1 MNRRPDL
8 SNRINGI
15 FIFSPLSSPP
25 ESAPDTPFQTFKLIT
40 MKSSSFLPAIFL
52 GTFLFCLASCGGQN
66 DQNDKEMTDSVAN
79 DTTSNATTAPAPSSI
94 VTTPQNMM
102 IVNHKVADFDKF
114 LTSYE
119 AHDSLRLANGIHSYV
134 IGRGVNDPNMVLVA
148 TKVDDIEK
156 AKVFG
161 KSAALKQAMQK
172 AGVSKPTF
180 SFATMT
186 YQDTGN
192 ISTDLRSRTTFT
204 VKDWD
209 KWQRS
214 FDSSRQV
221 RLDNGLID
229 RVYGHEADDNKKV
242 TLVVAVTDTA
252 KANAF
257 WKSDQLKKLRAGS
270 GVTSEPNRFVFRIV
284 KRY

>member
-1 MNRRPDL
+1 
-8 SNRINGI
+8 
-15 FIFSPLSSPP
+15 
-25 ESAPDTPFQTFKLIT
+25 
-40 MKSSSFLPAIFL
+40 
-52 GTFLFCLASCGGQN
+52 
-66 DQNDKEMTDSVAN
+66 
-79 DTTSNATTAPAPSSI
+79 
-94 VTTPQNMM
+94 
-102 IVNHKVADFDKF
+102 
-114 LTSYE
+114 
-119 AHDSLRLANGIHSYV
+119 
-134 IGRGVNDPNMVLVA
+134 MVLVA

-209 KWQRS
+209 KWQRY

>member
-1 MNRRPDL
+1 
-8 SNRINGI
+8 
-15 FIFSPLSSPP
+15 
-25 ESAPDTPFQTFKLIT
+25 
-40 MKSSSFLPAIFL
+40 MKPSSFLTAIFL
-52 GTFLFCLASCGGQN
+52 GMFICLNSCGDQN
-66 DQNDKEMTDSVAN
+66 DQNDTEMSDSAVN
-79 DTTSNATTAPAPSSI
+79 DTTTNATTAPAPSAI

-114 LTSYE
+114 LASYE

-134 IGRGVNDPNMVLVA
+134 IGRGVKDQNMILVA

-156 AKVFG
+156 AKAFG
-161 KSAALKQAMQK
+161 KSTHLKQAMQQ
-172 AGVSKPTF
+172 AGVTGKPAISYTI
-180 SFATMT
+180 MT

-229 RVYGHEADDNKKV
+229 RVYGHDADDNKKV
-242 TLVVAVTDTA
+242 SLVVAVTDTA

-257 WKSDQLKKLRAGS
+257 WKSDQLKKLRAAS
-270 GVTSEPNRFVFRIV
+270 GATSEPDRFVFRIV

>member
-1 MNRRPDL
+1 
-8 SNRINGI
+8 
-15 FIFSPLSSPP
+15 
-25 ESAPDTPFQTFKLIT
+25 
-40 MKSSSFLPAIFL
+40 MKPSSFLPAILL
-52 GTFLFCLASCGGQN
+52 GMFFICLTSCGSEN
-66 DQNDKEMTDSVAN
+66 DQNNTEMSDTVVTDTIAS
-79 DTTSNATTAPAPSSI
+79 TTTAPAPSAI

-102 IVNHKVADFDKF
+102 IVKHKVGDFDKF
-114 LTSYE
+114 LTTYE

-134 IGRGVNDPNMVLVA
+134 IGRGVKDQNMILVA
-148 TKVDDIEK
+148 TKVDDLAK
-156 AKVFG
+156 AKAFS
-161 KSAALKQAMQK
+161 KSADLKQAMQK
-172 AGVSKPTF
+172 AGATGKPSI
-180 SFATMT
+180 SFTTMT

-192 ISTDLRSRTTFT
+192 ISTDLRSQTTFT

-229 RVYGHEADDNKKV
+229 RAYGHEADDNKNV
-242 TLVVAVTDTA
+242 SLVVAVTDTA

-257 WKSDQLKKLRAGS
+257 WKSDHLKKLRAGS
-270 GVTSEPNRFVFRIV
+270 GVTSDPNRFLFRVV

>member
-1 MNRRPDL
+1 
-8 SNRINGI
+8 
-15 FIFSPLSSPP
+15 
-25 ESAPDTPFQTFKLIT
+25 

-52 GTFLFCLASCGGQN
+52 GMFIFCMASCGGQN
-66 DQNDKEMTDSVAN
+66 DQRDNQMNDSTAT
-79 DTTSNATTAPAPSSI
+79 DTTSNTPTAAPERSAI
-94 VTTPQNMM
+94 VNTPQNMM
-102 IVNHKVADFDKF
+102 IVKHKVADFDKF

-134 IGRGVNDPNMVLVA
+134 IGRGVTDPNMILVA

-156 AKVFG
+156 AKAFG
-161 KSAALKQAMQK
+161 KSADLKQAMQK
-172 AGVSKPTF
+172 AGVSGKPAI
-180 SFATMT
+180 SFTTMT
-186 YQDTGN
+186 YQDT
-192 ISTDLRSRTTFT
+192 STATTDLRSETRFT

-221 RLDNGLID
+221 RLDNGIIE
-229 RVYGHEADDNKKV
+229 RAYGHDANDNKKV

-270 GVTSEPNRFVFRIV
+270 GVTGEPDRFVFRVV